1 MLAELRFLLTNADER
16 CSASGPW
23 VGWFSH
29 AMPTAACIGP
39 LLAAAMARKATRFAR
54 PTAVPLLTL
63 NTAQLLRKGYWP
75 GTGGSGRRHH
85 QKCENYLP
93 FRSSILSKMR
103 WAQKGAPPCRR
114 RQKVPRPTMNPT
126 QRPTHPRCDL
136 VLT

>member
-1 MLAELRFLLTNADER
+1 MRVDVSARAERLTWTQRSGERPGERRFEGGSEGASSMLAELRFLLANADER

-75 GTGGSGRRHH
+75 GTGGSGRRH
-85 QKCENYLP
+85 
-93 FRSSILSKMR
+93 
-103 WAQKGAPPCRR
+103 A
-114 RQKVPRPTMNPT
+114 
-126 QRPTHPRCDL
+126 
-136 VLT
+136 